1 MAEPKV
7 LDPHKIL
14 LYPLMGEKAT
24 MLREKD
30 NKLSFIVDKNAN
42 KKEIRDSVEKLYNVK
57 VSNVSTMLTIQGKKK
72 AHVKLKPEFSA
83 DDVASHFGVV

>member
-1 MAEPKV
+1 MAEPKG
-7 LDPHKIL
+7 LDSYKIL
-14 LYPLMGEKAT
+14 LHPLMGEKAT

-30 NKLSFIVDKNAN
+30 NKLSFIVDKGVN
-42 KKEIRDSVEKLYNVK
+42 KKEIKDAVEKLYNVK
-57 VSNVSTMLTIQGKKK
+57 VSNVNTLLTIQGKKK